1 VVELGKTRVDVV
13 GVDLLD
19 KVRPRSARS
28 QVVRRIPGAGGSAYD
43 LNRDTPKKRRMND
56 DTPGNY

>member
-19 KVRPRSARS
+19 KVRPRSARHT
-28 QVVRRIPGAGGSAYD
+28 VYRALARANTRATAATETGG
-43 LNRDTPKKRRMND
+43 
-56 DTPGNY
+56 